1 MSWPDE
7 ISYPMVGSQVIV
19 FIGSCFLTTLG
30 WTCSNMRNSMV
41 AKLINRETIEKVTL
55 YLMLIPILFI
65 FIFVLMILL
74 ESILLG
80 NLPDF
85 RNEEQ
90 SPGIIA
96 DIAIISFYV
105 TLNTTPITLLL
116 VILQYKFIKRIKLVL
131 YLISL
136 TIVALWVILNPMNI
150 YMWFLG

>member
-1 MSWPDE
+1 
-7 ISYPMVGSQVIV
+7 
-19 FIGSCFLTTLG
+19 
-30 WTCSNMRNSMV
+30 MRNSMV